1 MVAAPSTTSADLH
14 SFRLAHPVVQRSS
27 SFDITALALL
37 SIVAMTLWLVV
48 VPIEFVL
55 HVAV

>member
-1 MVAAPSTTSADLH
+1 MVAAPSPSAELH

-27 SFDITALALL
+27 SFDITALAAL

-55 HVAV
+55 HLTV

>member
-1 MVAAPSTTSADLH
+1 MVAAPDTSAELY

-27 SFDITALALL
+27 SFDVTALAAL
-37 SIVAMTLWLVV
+37 SIMAMTLWLVV

-55 HVAV
+55 HLTV